1 MPPRANPT
9 ITMMVAQAQQKLTEL
24 KELQFFGGDSLN
36 LKRWSQT
43 VSVPADSASHCWRVV
58 MTPDD
63 PTTTMP
69 LDAVA
74 KPADALSLQINGSI
88 ERVHREDGAYEFLFI
103 TSAIFGGSAQNMRM
117 KIEYSGVATFVV
129 TQLG

>member
-36 LKRWSQT
+36 LSRFSQT
-43 VSVPADSASHCWRVV
+43 VSVAADVTMHCWRVV

-63 PTTTMP
+63 PDTTMP
-69 LDAVA
+69 FDAVM
-74 KPADALSLQINGSI
+74 KPADALSSQIGGTI
-88 ERVHREDGAYEFLFI
+88 ERVHRTDGAYEFLFI
-103 TSAIFGGSAQNMRM
+103 TNAIFGGSPQNMKMR
-117 KIEYSGVATFVV
+117 IEYSGKATFAV
-129 TQLG
+129 TQIG